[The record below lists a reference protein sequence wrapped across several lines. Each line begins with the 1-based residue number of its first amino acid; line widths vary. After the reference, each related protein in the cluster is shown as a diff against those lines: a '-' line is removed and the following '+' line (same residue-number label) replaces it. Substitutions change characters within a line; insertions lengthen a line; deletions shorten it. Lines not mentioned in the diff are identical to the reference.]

1 MKRKYLLFLLLATI
15 GSNLLQA
22 QIKKGTVLLG
32 GGISFGNGLDQFDNN
47 TYELKTTGIS
57 IWPSVGKAIKDNLV
71 FGFFG
76 QYGHNR
82 QEYEKQPF
90 SDELNNFSTGVFLRR
105 YLPVFKQLYLFGQCH
120 LQGGYT
126 ISRNY
131 WNTGFRKTQSYGIH
145 VGVYP
150 GLSFA
155 LNRKIHFESG
165 FNGLF
170 STGFGHQREENIESS
185 VKLITRS
192 NGFNMSA
199 NLNSISAFTLG
210 MRFLLAQD

>member
-15 GSNLLQA
+15 VSNLLQA
-22 QIKKGTVLLG
+22 QIKKGTLLIG
-32 GGISFGNGLDQFDNN
+32 GSISFMNGLDEFDNN
-47 TYELKTTGIS
+47 TYELKTIGIG
-57 IWPSVGKAIKDNLV
+57 IWPSAGKAIKDNLV
-71 FGFFG
+71 LGVFG

-82 QEYEKQPF
+82 QEYENQLF
-90 SDELNNFSTGVFLRR
+90 GYELNNFSMGMFLRR
-105 YLPVFKQLYLFGQCH
+105 YLQVVKRFYLFGQCH
-120 LQGGYT
+120 LQGSYT

-131 WNTGFRKTQSYGIH
+131 WNTGFRKTQIYGIH

-165 FNGLF
+165 FNGVF

-185 VKLITRS
+185 VKSITRS
-192 NGFNMSA
+192 NSFNMGA
-199 NLNSISAFTLG
+199 NLNNISAFTLG